1 MAYTISTVN
10 NAATLVGSAGV
21 DVAVAQLAPTVTSLQ
36 VSSFE
41 DADDFVNAFAGTISG
56 SRVGMGANA
65 DTAIIT
71 AAGFTDTEVLL
82 GDGRD
87 VATLEF
93 GAGNRFS
100 VKGGGGLDRINLNTT
115 STPGGE
121 LIDSFVNGNAG
132 RDFITSTARLVST
145 SIVGGSEDD
154 VLTISGVEMIGG
166 RINGQVGEDQIV
178 TTFAAAT
185 NATVYGGSEDDFLQD
200 LGAGSV
206 ALSGD
211 KGDDVLTGSGNDAL
225 FGGDDSDVLFMNGF
239 DEATGGSG
247 VDLFDIV
254 DVTSSAASIYIE
266 NPAEAPDGFVSNGDI
281 ISFGAGGQVA
291 VITDATAQD
300 QFQITAGA
308 TQPGNAATALFGTN
322 FTDIVG
328 GDFVSVIGEFTETTA
343 GTLFTVDENGSDQ
356 LLQLS
361 AAAGVDLSGGTDF
374 VVLLDATS
382 PVASQVFG

>member
-1 MAYTISTVN
+1 MPGLAISQVN

-21 DVAVAQLAPTVTSLQ
+21 DVAVGVLAPTITSLQ

-41 DADDFVNAFAGTISG
+41 DADDFVNAFSGTISG

-65 DTAIIT
+65 DTATIT
-71 AAGFTDTEVLL
+71 AVGFTDTEVLL

-132 RDFITSTARLVST
+132 RDFITSTARLVGT

-154 VLTISGVEMIGG
+154 VLTISGTEMIGG
-166 RINGQVGEDQIV
+166 RINGQVGEDQI
-178 TTFAAAT
+178 TTNFVAAT
-185 NATVYGGSEDDFLQD
+185 NATIFGGSEDDFLAD
-200 LGAGSV
+200 TGAGV
-206 ALSGD
+206 TLSGD
-211 KGDDVLTGSGNDAL
+211 KGDDILVGNGNDVL
-225 FGGDDSDVLFMNGF
+225 LGGDDNDILDMSGT

-247 VDLFDIV
+247 VDLFDISN
-254 DVTSSAASIYIE
+254 VTSAAATYIE
-266 NPAEAPDGFVSNGDI
+266 NPSEAPDGFVSNGDI
-281 ISFGAGGQVA
+281 IAFAGDVA
-291 VITDATAQD
+291 VITDATAVD
-300 QFQITAGA
+300 QFQITPLA
-308 TQPGNAATALFGTN
+308 TDPGNAPTALFGTN

-328 GDFVSVIGEFTETTA
+328 GDFVSVIGEFTETVT
-343 GTLFTVDENGSDQ
+343 GTRFTVDANGSDQ

-361 AAAGVDLSGGTDF
+361 ADAGVALTGTDF
-374 VVLLDATS
+374 VVLLDTTS
-382 PVASQVFG
+382 PVASQIFG